1 MNPNKIRKFDDDCND
16 AMTEDLAN
24 KSIEIENLK
33 KEITTLKTRTLSP
46 GNQMEV
52 KKLQTAVQMK
62 TKEIS
67 ELRNT
72 NEKLSLKQ
80 KSFQPA

>member
-1 MNPNKIRKFDDDCND
+1 
-16 AMTEDLAN
+16 MTEVLAN

-46 GNQMEV
+46 GNQTEV
-52 KKLQTAVQMK
+52 KKLQTVVQNK

-67 ELRNT
+67 ELRNK
-72 NEKLSLKQ
+72 NEKLSLRCNDIQVEKTIQ
-80 KSFQPA
+80 TS